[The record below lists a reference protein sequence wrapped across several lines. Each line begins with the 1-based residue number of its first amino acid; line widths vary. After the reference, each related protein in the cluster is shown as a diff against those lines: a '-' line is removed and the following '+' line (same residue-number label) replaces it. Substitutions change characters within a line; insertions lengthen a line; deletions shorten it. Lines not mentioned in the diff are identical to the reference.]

1 MYFLM
6 WNISLYSG
14 GDIVSNETLLNNL
27 YSWME

>member
-14 GDIVSNETLLNNL
+14 GDIVSNEALLNNL
-27 YSWME
+27 YSWMG